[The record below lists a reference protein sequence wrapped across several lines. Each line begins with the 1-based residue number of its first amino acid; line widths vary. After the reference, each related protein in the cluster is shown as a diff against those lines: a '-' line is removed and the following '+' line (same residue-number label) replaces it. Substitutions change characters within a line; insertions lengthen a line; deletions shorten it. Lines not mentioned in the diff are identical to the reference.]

1 MKTKIT
7 KVFLF
12 FIFTVLFVLLLST
25 FASAATYT
33 DEETGITWTYTV
45 NSNGT
50 TCTITGCSL
59 PNTGEIITE
68 ITIPYE
74 IDVYTV
80 TGITGEDYDANFFGG
95 KHNDAVTS
103 VFLPNTINSIGDY
116 TFYSCPS
123 LETVSLPEGLTSI
136 GNRAFLKC
144 ENL

>member
-25 FASAATYT
+25 FASAEEYT
-33 DEETGITWTYTV
+33 DENGITWTYTV